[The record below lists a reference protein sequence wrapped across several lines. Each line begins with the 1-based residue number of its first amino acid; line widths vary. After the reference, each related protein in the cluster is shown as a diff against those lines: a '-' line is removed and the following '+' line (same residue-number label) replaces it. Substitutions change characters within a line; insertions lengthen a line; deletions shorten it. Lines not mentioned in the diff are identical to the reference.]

1 MEILT
6 KSGFERE
13 IERSQNSQ
21 EHFNASVYFTDDD
34 KKEIA
39 NHFQEIRRFCNLG
52 IAMIIKKQFEPF
64 GNPPKY
70 TLEQILE
77 N

>member
-13 IERSQNSQ
+13 IERNQNLQ
-21 EHFNASVYFTDDD
+21 AHFQSSGYFNDDD

-39 NHFQEIRRFCNLG
+39 NHFQEIERFLNLG
-52 IAMIIKKQFEPF
+52 IAVIISEQFKINEIEV
-64 GNPPKY
+64 NV
-70 TLEQILE
+70 LCANQA
-77 N
+77 